1 MPSKQKEAQVAERLA
16 DLRLRA
22 SIAGTGH
29 EVTSGFHLTQAQIEA
44 AKNQKEWD
52 ELKRQDLVEAENQ
65 RRQEP
70 AFKFQTEQWSRPIE
84 TLKATRGLLLPDVAA
99 NLPVT
104 DRAMDTAKIQ
114 TAYED
119 LLAVMQTRGQVLS
132 ASGKQR
138 FLLYVSV
145 QAGATQVK
153 GGKEYRL
160 AADDINCLIACLN
173 RMIDLGAFESDEYA
187 ALLED
192 DSQSEPVEQSA
203 DELRAAAEEEW
214 SKFPLWH
221 SWEQSLESGF
231 GIKLTDSYRRIVCGE
246 FERANLSPY
255 AAESYNEIRRRLVAR
270 ERFPT
275 RPSGEPALTVD
286 ERMAALTENYDLRN
300 PVQKRAWCHEIGRLR
315 SVLGE

>member
-1 MPSKQKEAQVAERLA
+1 MPSKQKEAQVAERLGVS
-16 DLRLRA
+16 RLNA

-29 EVTSGFHLTQAQIEA
+29 EVTSGFHMTQAQLEA
-44 AKNQKEWD
+44 QKNQKEWD
-52 ELKRQDLVEAENQ
+52 ALRAEEADQLEAQ
-65 RRQEP
+65 RKNSKP
-70 AFKFQTEQWSRPIE
+70 FKFQTEQWSRPIE

-99 NLPVT
+99 NLPIT

-119 LLAVMQTRGQVLS
+119 LLSVMQTRGQVLS

-145 QAGATQVK
+145 QAGATQVTD
-153 GGKEYRL
+153 GKEYRL

-192 DSQSEPVEQSA
+192 DSQPEPIEQSA
-203 DELRAAAEEEW
+203 DDLRELAEEEW
-214 SKFPLWH
+214 SRFPLWH

-255 AAESYNEIRRRLVAR
+255 AAESYNEICRRLVAR